1 MSCKRLTC
9 ERLTCER
16 LTCKRWTWTNQ
27 GAVAMSSI
35 GLENGVSTSRRYGDE
50 VRVAKVVVGRFSR
63 WLLAALMLLVGV
75 DMADSPASAQS
86 MGSGLMPASV
96 ARRYGLERAWF
107 TQIEVGRSRGRVL
120 HAVPYVSPTRNQ
132 TIVEVFQGPRR
143 WMFSEHEQDAF
154 RKTLGPEGVQKKA
167 AEFVAKLKKNQPEAG
182 EPQMV
187 VQVVPEVTIYVTTDQ
202 AIVQAIDGETGKTR
216 WITKVGNADYPT
228 TAPAGCDNY
237 VSVLNGSTLF
247 VLSSTNGEILWQ
259 RRVSGVPGAGAAVTE
274 EYVFAPM
281 VNGAIESYTLADGK
295 ASPWIYKSIGRA
307 LVQPSA
313 GFDSLA
319 WPTDRGHLYVASS
332 SARAIRYRLE
342 SQETVT
348 ARPTFATADR
358 LIAPTVDG
366 YLYCLNPSR
375 QVGNIWWKYSTGET
389 LTQSPLAIGDTVYT
403 ISDDDNLYAISV
415 MDGQLRWK
423 TSGVKRLLT
432 LSGERLY
439 VVGEVGRLTIL
450 DTATGSRI
458 AVIPLDEFDLQVT
471 NPLTDRIYY
480 GTKMGV
486 LQCLREIGHPWPTL
500 HTELTGAKPKPKPKA
515 TPAAGKP
522 EPGDDPF
529 AAPGKPAAPGADDDP
544 FAAPAQPGAA
554 PKPAAGGDD
563 DPFGAPAP
571 APKPQSKPAD
581 DADPFG

>member
-1 MSCKRLTC
+1 MDSFAIDGNLKTSNSVGRPS
-9 ERLTCER
+9 
-16 LTCKRWTWTNQ
+16 RWTQ
-27 GAVAMSSI
+27 VRADQVA
-35 GLENGVSTSRRYGDE
+35 
-50 VRVAKVVVGRFSR
+50 R
-63 WLLAALMLLVGV
+63 WALVALMLLVGV
-75 DMADSPASAQS
+75 KLSGSTAFGQA
-86 MGSGLMPASV
+86 MGSGLMPASI

-120 HAVPYVSPTRNQ
+120 HTVPYVSPTRNQ
-132 TIVEVFQGPRR
+132 TVVEVFQGPRR
-143 WMFSEHEQDAF
+143 WLFSEHEQDAF
-154 RKTLGPEGVQKKA
+154 RKTLGPDGVQKKA

-187 VQVVPEVTIYVTTDQ
+187 VQVVPEVTIYTTTDQ
-202 AIVQAIDGETGKTR
+202 AILQAIDGETGKTR

-237 VSVLNGSTLF
+237 VTVLNGSTLF
-247 VLSSTNGEILWQ
+247 VLSSITGEILWQ

-281 VNGAIESYTLADGK
+281 VNGAIESYTLADGRE
-295 ASPWIYKSIGRA
+295 SPWIYKSIGRA

-348 ARPTFATADR
+348 ARPTFASADR
-358 LIAPTVDG
+358 LLAPTVDG
-366 YLYCLNPSR
+366 YLYCLNPGR
-375 QVGNIWWKYSTGET
+375 QAGNIWWKYSTGET
-389 LTQSPLAIGDTVYT
+389 LTQSPLVIGDTVYT
-403 ISDDDNLYAISV
+403 ISDDDNLFAIAVS
-415 MDGQLRWK
+415 DGQLRWK
-423 TSGVKRLLT
+423 TSGVKRMLT

-450 DTATGSRI
+450 DTTTGSRI

-480 GTKMGV
+480 GTKTGV

-500 HTELTGAKPKPKPKA
+500 HAQMASGKPKPKPKSQ
-515 TPAAGKP
+515 PAAAKP
-522 EPGDDPF
+522 EPGEDPF
-529 AAPGKPAAPGADDDP
+529 AAPGKPAAAADEDP

-563 DPFGAPAP
+563 DPFAAPAP